1 MPPIL
6 DKIRYSESGSLL
18 YLTVRREGDVGVRAH
33 TYRVSPDRY
42 RSLGE
47 PPVGAPLDDAQLTAL
62 AEADEI
68 VEATARAL
76 RLLSYGDNSA
86 NALLRKLRDR
96 GVKREA
102 AETAVATMLSRG
114 YIREDEQLARLV
126 TTYAN
131 AKLWGRRRI
140 LAALASKGY
149 TPDAIRAAITR
160 AEETGEIDFA
170 ALAEA
175 LIEDRLGQSPS
186 REEKKKLLWKHGF

>member
-6 DKIRYSESGSLL
+6 DKIRTAESGTLL
-18 YLTVRREGDVGVRAH
+18 YLTVKQEGDIGARAH
-33 TYRVSPDRY
+33 TYRLSLDRY

-47 PPVGAPLDDAQLTAL
+47 PPVGTPLDDDQIATL

-102 AETAVATMLSRG
+102 AEAAVATMLSRG
-114 YIREDEQLARLV
+114 YIREDAQLDRLV
-126 TTYAN
+126 STYAN
-131 AKLWGRRRI
+131 AKHWGRRRI
-140 LAALASKGY
+140 LAALAAKGY
-149 TPDAIRAAITR
+149 APDAVRAAITR
-160 AEETGEIDFA
+160 AEEAGEIDFA
-170 ALAEA
+170 ALAATLVE
-175 LIEDRLGQSPS
+175 EQLGTAAT